1 MLYSKVFH
9 LDGTSLLL
17 FFFTQE
23 TNIPLITKGC
33 LVNDEGN
40 RHIIDKWVGEEVEL
54 DVVKTLILLSEDI
67 YYNLKSNTI
76 VKLKL
81 NNKFTHLVR
90 DILYH
95 E

>member
-1 MLYSKVFH
+1 M
-9 LDGTSLLL
+9 L

-67 YYNLKSNTI
+67 YYLKTNNI
-76 VKLKL
+76 V
-81 NNKFTHLVR
+81 NSR
-90 DILYH
+90 
-95 E
+95 